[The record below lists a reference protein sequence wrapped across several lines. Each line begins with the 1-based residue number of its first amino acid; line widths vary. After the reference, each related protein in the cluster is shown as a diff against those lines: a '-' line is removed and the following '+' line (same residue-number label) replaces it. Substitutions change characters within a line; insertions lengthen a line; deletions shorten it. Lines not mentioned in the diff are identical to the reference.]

1 MGEGFLIM
9 SVTDI
14 YIKKL
19 HKLENDLERIARKV
33 VKDNIDFILFLL
45 QQKQLNLG
53 KNSENQIVGRY
64 KAMTVQWSKDPQNR
78 PRKPKVR
85 NAPFNFDWSGNW
97 LESMSIKMEKDG
109 FSIFSRDGKD
119 AMLEAQYGKGG
130 KLKKLSE
137 KHNTELNEEVIMP
150 KLIDHIL
157 NNFTK
162 V

>member
-1 MGEGFLIM
+1 M
-9 SVTDI
+9 SVTDP

-19 HKLENDLERIARKV
+19 HKLENNLERIARKV

-45 QQKQLNLG
+45 QEKQLTLG
-53 KNSENQIVGRY
+53 KNSNNQIVGRY

-78 PRKPKVR
+78 PRRAKVR
-85 NAPFNFDWSGNW
+85 NAPFNFDWSGDW
-97 LESMSIKMEKDG
+97 LESMSVKMERDG

-119 AMLEAQYGKGG
+119 AMLEATYGKGG
-130 KLKKLSE
+130 KLKKLTE
-137 KHNTELNEEVIMP
+137 KHNTELNEEVILP